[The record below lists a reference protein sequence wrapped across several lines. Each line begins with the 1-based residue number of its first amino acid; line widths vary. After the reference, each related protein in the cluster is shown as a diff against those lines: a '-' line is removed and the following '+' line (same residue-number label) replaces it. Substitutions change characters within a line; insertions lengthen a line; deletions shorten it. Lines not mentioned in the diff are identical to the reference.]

1 MLITTLPLRA
11 AVLCS
16 RRAPGL
22 VDLLERDRRRGGAY
36 QTVCAVSSDTA
47 LAEERRVE
55 ALGVPVVAHPIAAF
69 YARCGGR
76 PRHRNRVRSVEQLE
90 HGGALTRTELP

>member
-22 VDLLERDRRRGGAY
+22 VDLLERDRRRG
-36 QTVCAVSSDTA
+36 
-47 LAEERRVE
+47 E
-55 ALGVPVVAHPIAAF
+55 A
-69 YARCGGR
+69 
-76 PRHRNRVRSVEQLE
+76 
-90 HGGALTRTELP
+90 TEGH